1 MSYTLQMVDMLAYMN
16 ILFDL
21 RLLDAL
27 FLSYYCSQALDKY
40 KYYILYIFIPDSRT

>member
-21 RLLDAL
+21 RLLDIL
-27 FLSYYCSQALDKY
+27 FLYY
-40 KYYILYIFIPDSRT
+40 YYF